1 MKSKLAAS
9 FRLYFADTCWRNT
22 RSTMPARSMIS
33 FNCRH
38 CQISCSFQAKGFE
51 SSSRAAHSSA
61 DNDVFSDLGP
71 ASECPTKKIK
81 LATEK
86 PDDFVED
93 DFSELGPEIS
103 ECSAKKIKLVTEKPD
118 HFTKTRPR
126 RKESPRRPLSSD
138 NRTSVNEILPS
149 STDDAG
155 KVSDI
160 EGPLSVS
167 IKNVP
172 SAVGLTE
179 LVEAISIF
187 GKVSHAS
194 FVTAS
199 NKIRCCN
206 IEFEDV
212 ESSRKAIVTGEV
224 TVGNRVFTIDRLDA
238 VDLVMIRIK
247 NISDKT
253 TDYDIHSICKSV
265 GELVGL
271 TMMSKD
277 CADAFFYVPNHSTHL
292 DIVKKLNGTTIDLN
306 RWLATS
312 KSTSLDEEARYKTGL
327 MISDRVFELKRELD
341 MKKVHLADLEYLN
354 ASVMHMEWNPSGS
367 R

>member
-1 MKSKLAAS
+1 MSMLMAYQKQVFGHQFILYKYYFLHYYALIPYTCLKLFGKNVGCNLKIYDPIVINPAPRHCVATDGGALTPTKMKSKVAAS
-9 FRLYFADTCWRNT
+9 FCLYLADTCWRNT

-33 FNCRH
+33 FFNCRH

-51 SSSRAAHSSA
+51 SSSRAAHSFG
-61 DNDVFSDLGP
+61 DNDVFSNLGP

-86 PDDFVED
+86 PDDFV
-93 DFSELGPEIS
+93 LLRNLI
-103 ECSAKKIKLVTEKPD
+103 ILRKPIPVG
-118 HFTKTRPR
+118 RNPLAV
-126 RKESPRRPLSSD
+126 PLSSD
-138 NRTSVNEILPS
+138 NRISVNEILPS

-199 NKIRCCN
+199 NKLRCCN

-212 ESSRKAIVTGEV
+212 ESSRKASVTGEV

-238 VDLVMIRIK
+238 VDLATIRIR

-253 TDYDIHSICKSV
+253 TDYESMIYTRYASL
-265 GELVGL
+265 LV
-271 TMMSKD
+271 
-277 CADAFFYVPNHSTHL
+277 N
-292 DIVKKLNGTTIDLN
+292 
-306 RWLATS
+306 
-312 KSTSLDEEARYKTGL
+312 
-327 MISDRVFELKRELD
+327 
-341 MKKVHLADLEYLN
+341 
-354 ASVMHMEWNPSGS
+354 
-367 R
+367 